1 MLKTILTFGLLS
13 GMTIAVSMTL
23 GGLAASGDGF
33 MVPEW
38 VGYLLMLV
46 AMSFIFVGVK
56 RYRDTEM
63 GGAITFGPAF
73 KLGLGI
79 AFIASLIYVVSWELY
94 LSQTGYSFA
103 NDYIEAT
110 LASLEAKGAGAA
122 ELAAKRTELEAS
134 MENYSNP
141 LFRLPITFS
150 EIFPVGLIVS
160 LVTALILKN
169 SKTLPVRAD

>member
-1 MLKTILTFGLLS
+1 MQKTIFTYGLLA
-13 GMTIAVSMTL
+13 GMTIAISMVL

-56 RYRDTEM
+56 RYRDSEM

-79 AFIASLIYVVSWELY
+79 ALIASLIYVVSWEIY

-103 NDYIEAT
+103 NDYIEAS
-110 LASLEAKGAGAA
+110 LAGLEAKGADAA
-122 ELAAKRTELEAS
+122 EIAARRAELEAS
-134 MENYSNP
+134 MESYSNP

-150 EIFPVGLIVS
+150 EIFPVGLVVS

-169 SKTLPVRAD
+169 RKTLPVQAD